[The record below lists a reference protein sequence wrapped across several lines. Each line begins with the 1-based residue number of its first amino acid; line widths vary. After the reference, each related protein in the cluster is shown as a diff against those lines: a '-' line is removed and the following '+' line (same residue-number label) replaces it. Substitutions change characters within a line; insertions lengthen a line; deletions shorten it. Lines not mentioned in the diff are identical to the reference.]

1 MYLPSHF
8 EERRPAVLHGLL
20 HTHPLGL
27 LITRGDA
34 GLAADPLPFLLD
46 AARGPHGTLRC
57 HVARANPVWRD
68 ADGQDA
74 LVVFQGPQ
82 AYVSPGWYASKAA
95 SGKVVPTWNYVMVQA
110 RGRMRTVDDPAWL
123 RTLVGELTVRHE
135 APQAVP
141 WQVSDA
147 PADYIDTMLKA
158 IVGIEIELVSL
169 VGKWKVSQNRPAADR
184 AGVVH
189 ALQAQAH
196 DAALAMAQ
204 QVQAPGAGTAA
215 GAAAS
220 SVLDTKAGSQ
230 ARELDEPS

>member
-8 EERRPAVLHGLL
+8 EEHRPAVLHALVRE
-20 HTHPLGL
+20 HPLGL
-27 LITRGDA
+27 LVTQGSA
-34 GLAADPLPFLLD
+34 GLCADPLPFLLD
-46 AARGPHGTLRC
+46 ADRGPHGTLRC
-57 HVARANPVWRD
+57 HVARANPVWRE
-68 ADGQDA
+68 ADGHDA

-95 SGKVVPTWNYVMVQA
+95 TGKVVPTWNYVMLQA
-110 RGRMRTVDDPAWL
+110 RGRMNMIDDPAWL
-123 RTLVGELTVRHE
+123 RRLVGELTARHE
-135 APQAVP
+135 AVQAQP
-141 WQVSDA
+141 WGLGDA

-189 ALQAQAH
+189 ALRAQAH

-204 QVQAPGAGTAA
+204 QVRAPGAGTSAD
-215 GAAAS
+215 AAAS
-220 SVLDTKAGSQ
+220 SAGGH
-230 ARELDEPS
+230 EGGEPVQGPR